1 MEITTRKDH
10 WETVFA
16 NKQENE
22 VSWFQPYP
30 KTSIEFIELFNIPLY
45 ANIIDIGGGDKQ
57 IATSKKVKTI
67 KSQIVEKMEQVYDF
81 GLEFPSLAQRKLR
94 RVIRFVEGEL

>member
-30 KTSIEFIELFNIPLY
+30 KTSIEFIELFNIPLD
-45 ANIIDIGGGDKQ
+45 ANIIDIGGGDSHLVDLLLEKGYQ
-57 IATSKKVKTI
+57 NIWVLDISENALAIVKK
-67 KSQIVEKMEQVYDF
+67 
-81 GLEFPSLAQRKLR
+81 GLEKKQQKYIGLFLT
-94 RVIRFVEGEL
+94 